1 MDLARKASALFFI
14 AFSALLFVPSAVSA
28 NISIEPR
35 LEDPFTGIVTLIS
48 INFGSDLFLVSL
60 AVYVAMRLRN
70 GRVGDVPSDTGM
82 FIGLVV
88 LAAVVV
94 AVAGGFIDFAL
105 LYERVDDHYA
115 LRDFSAEMYFYAA
128 VLIFA
133 TIAASL
139 LLLVRVDWK
148 IAVAAGAAIA
158 PLSPLAWGSM
168 SLMAGTYFVLP
179 LLITITLSAILDTLL
194 IVLLHGFHARAS
206 SGELYRAYEGMGP

>member
-70 GRVGDVPSDTGM
+70 GRIGDVPVDSGM

-88 LAAVVV
+88 LAGTVV
-94 AVAGGFIDFAL
+94 AVAGGFIDFAF

-115 LRDFSAEMYFYAA
+115 LRDFSAEMYVYAA
-128 VLIFA
+128 LLIFA

-139 LLLVRVDWK
+139 LLLVRVDWR

-168 SLMAGTYFVLP
+168 SLMAGTYYVLP
-179 LLITITLSAILDTLL
+179 ILIATILSAILDVVLV
-194 IVLLHGFHARAS
+194 VLLHGFHARAS
-206 SGELYRAYEGMGP
+206 SGELYRAYEGGTA